1 MAKRATSYDLWLRQE
16 NIPVIEGYGVEDVTL
31 LPRGCWKRT
40 GGRGAYIELKG
51 MEGFTGMYVGEIP
64 AGGAL
69 IPENHLYEELIYIL
83 QGIGAT
89 EIWSAGDEK
98 RKMHFEWHQGSLFA
112 IPLNT
117 RHRMINGSNE
127 PVLFLAVTSAPLM
140 IDLLHNVPFVM
151 GCDYKFDDRF
161 DGQADYFRPTSD
173 RTEVGGFVN
182 WESNF
187 IADARGALVDPSE
200 AKGYGVRITSFDMGG
215 STLVGHLA
223 EWPVGR
229 YHKAH
234 FHQGGAILLILRS
247 QGYTLMWPQE
257 AGLRPY
263 QAGHADQVV
272 KVNWREGSVFSPP
285 SGWFHQH
292 FNTGKENARQLA
304 FRYSGQSGKYLL
316 GCWRAINKEGVRTSM
331 REGGTL
337 IEYEDEDPQIR
348 RDFEMAIS
356 GSGGAMEMPEFI
368 YTQTRNGRVTASTGS
383 GIIGL
388 GDLGND

>member
-1 MAKRATSYDLWLRQE
+1 VAKRETSYDAWLRQE
-16 NIPVIEGYGVEDVTL
+16 GVLVVGGYGIEDVTV
-31 LPRGCWKRT
+31 LPRKPWART
-40 GGRGAYIELKG
+40 GGSGAYIDLKG

-64 AGGAL
+64 PGGAL
-69 IPENHLYEELIYIL
+69 NPENHLYEELVYIL
-83 QGIGAT
+83 RGVGAT
-89 EIWSAGDEK
+89 ELWSPGEEK
-98 RKMHFEWHQGSLFA
+98 HKQHFEWQQGSLFA

-127 PVLFLAVTSAPLM
+127 AAIFLAVTSAPLM
-140 IDLLHNVPFVM
+140 IDLLHNISFIF
-151 GCDYKFDDRF
+151 GCDYKFGDRF
-161 DGQADYFRPTSD
+161 DGQADYFVPTAK
-173 RTEVGGFVN
+173 REIVGGFYN

-200 AKGYGVRITSFDMGG
+200 AKGFGVRITSFDMGG
-215 STLVGHLA
+215 STLVGHIA

-247 QGYTLMWPQE
+247 EGYTLMWPQE

-263 QAGHADQVV
+263 KNGYSDKVV
-272 KVNWREGSVFSPP
+272 KVKWREGSVFSPP

-292 FNTGKENARQLA
+292 FNTGEEKARQLA
-304 FRYSGQSGKYLL
+304 FRYSGQSGKYLF
-316 GCWRAINKEGVRTSM
+316 GVWRAINKEGVRTST

-348 RDFEMAIS
+348 IDFEAAIAER
-356 GSGGAMEMPEFI
+356 GVPMEMPKFE
-368 YTQTRNGRVTASTGS
+368 YAN
-383 GIIGL
+383 IG
-388 GDLGND
+388 G

>member
-1 MAKRATSYDLWLRQE
+1 MVKRTTSYDLWLRE
-16 NIPVIEGYGVEDVTL
+16 EDIPIIQGYGVEDVTA
-31 LPRGCWKRT
+31 LPRKPWKRT
-40 GGRGAYIELKG
+40 GGRGAYIDLKG

-64 AGGAL
+64 SGGAL
-69 IPENHLYEELIYIL
+69 NPENHLYEELIYIL
-83 QGIGAT
+83 QGVGAT
-89 EIWSAGDEK
+89 EVWSPGDDK

-127 PVLFLAVTSAPLM
+127 PVIFLAVTSAPLM
-140 IDLLHNVPFVM
+140 IDLLHNVSFVM
-151 GCDYKFDDRF
+151 GCDYNFDDRF
-161 DGQADYFRPTSD
+161 DGQADYFVPTAD
-173 RTEVGGFVN
+173 RKEVGGFIN

-215 STLVGHLA
+215 STLVGHIA

-247 QGYTLMWPQE
+247 EGYTLMWPQE
-257 AGLRPY
+257 AGTRPY
-263 QAGHADQVV
+263 QSGHADQVI
-272 KVNWREGSVFSPP
+272 KVNWCEGSVFSPP

-292 FNTGKENARQLA
+292 FNTGKEKARQLA
-304 FRYSGQSGKYLL
+304 FRYSGESGKYLL
-316 GCWRAINKEGVRTSM
+316 GCWRALNKEGVRRSIH
-331 REGGTL
+331 EGGTL

-348 RDFEMAIS
+348 RDFEATITKAAIPMA
-356 GSGGAMEMPEFI
+356 MPQFNYE
-368 YTQTRNGRVTASTGS
+368 AA
-383 GIIGL
+383 L
-388 GDLGND
+388 

>member
-1 MAKRATSYDLWLRQE
+1 VAKRQTSYEAWLQEE
-16 NIPVIEGYGVEDVTL
+16 NIPIHNGYGIGDITV
-31 LPRGCWKRT
+31 LPRGPWKRT
-40 GGRGAYIELKG
+40 GGNGAYIELKG

-64 AGGAL
+64 SGGAL
-69 IPENHLYEELIYIL
+69 NPENHLYEKLIYIL
-83 QGIGAT
+83 RGVGAT
-89 EIWSAGDEK
+89 EIWQVGDDK
-98 RKMHFEWHQGSLFA
+98 KKMHFEWQQGSLFA

-117 RHRMINGSNE
+117 RHRLVNGSNQ
-127 PVLFLAVTSAPLM
+127 PAIFLAVTSAPLM
-140 IDLLHNVPFVM
+140 IDLLHNMPFVL
-151 GCDYKFDDRF
+151 GCDYKFADRF
-161 DGQADYFRPTSD
+161 AAQPDYFVPK
-173 RTEVGGFVN
+173 TERKEIGGFVN

-200 AKGYGVRITSFDMGG
+200 AKGFGVRITSFDMGG
-215 STLVGHLA
+215 STLVGHIA

-263 QAGHADQVV
+263 QAGHGDQVIRID
-272 KVNWREGSVFSPP
+272 WREGSVFSPP

-292 FNTGKENARQLA
+292 FNTGKEPARQLA

-316 GCWRAINKEGVRTSM
+316 GCWRAINKEGVRTST

-348 RDFEMAIS
+348 RDFENAIQKV
-356 GSGGAMEMPEFI
+356 GMPMEMPQCN
-368 YTQTRNGRVTASTGS
+368 YAN
-383 GIIGL
+383 L
-388 GDLGND
+388 